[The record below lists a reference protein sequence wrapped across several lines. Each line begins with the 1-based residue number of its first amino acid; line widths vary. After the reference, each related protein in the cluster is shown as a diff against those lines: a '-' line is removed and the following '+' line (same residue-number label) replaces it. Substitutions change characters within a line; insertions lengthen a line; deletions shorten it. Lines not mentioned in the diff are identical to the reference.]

1 MLFECNTNRTS
12 IVKVH
17 SVGWNLKLHYPY
29 NRDKTV
35 NTCKV
40 LSVSGN

>member
-1 MLFECNTNRTS
+1 M
-12 IVKVH
+12 H
-17 SVGWNLKLHYPY
+17 SVDWNLKLHYPF
-29 NRDKTV
+29 NGDKTV